1 MSGLLFVSQAV
12 LESWTEH
19 GKIDFQGD
27 LMTLRS
33 GEGQGRS
40 YVLGPAVRFMEVLGT
55 DRDPNA
61 LLGKVKTD
69 AQLRA
74 LGAEQL
80 GDSVVLG
87 ELAYEVEPGFVAE
100 LALQEAMAVQRS
112 QAGANAAG
120 AKSSAPDGNIVLA
133 TGQPPAVLPA
143 RQEDQGAHAP
153 LPRELEEKR
162 EEAEA
167 LARFLLENLSRS
179 R

>member
-19 GKIDFQGD
+19 GKVDFQGD

-33 GEGQGRS
+33 GEGEGRS
-40 YVLGPAVRFMEVLGT
+40 YVLGPAVRFMKVLGT

-61 LLGKVKTD
+61 LLGKVKTET
-69 AQLRA
+69 QLRA

-80 GDSVVLG
+80 GNSVVLG
-87 ELAYEVEPGFVAE
+87 ELAYEVQPGFVAE
-100 LALQEAMAVQRS
+100 LKLQEAMSVQRS
-112 QAGANAAG
+112 QIDANAVG
-120 AKSSAPDGNIVLA
+120 AKPSAPEVNTVLA
-133 TGQPPAVLPA
+133 TDQPPAISPA
-143 RQEDQGAHAP
+143 RREDQGAHAQ

-167 LARFLLENLSRS
+167 LARFLLENLS
-179 R
+179 

>member
-33 GEGQGRS
+33 GEGQGHS
-40 YVLGPAVRFMEVLGT
+40 YVLGPAVRFMKVLGT

-69 AQLRA
+69 TQLRA

-87 ELAYEVEPGFVAE
+87 EFAYEVQPGFVAE
-100 LALQEAMAVQRS
+100 LTLQEAMPAQRS
-112 QAGANAAG
+112 QTEASTAG
-120 AKSSAPDGNIVLA
+120 AKPSAPEVNAVLA
-133 TGQPPAVLPA
+133 SGQPPAASPA
-143 RQEDQGAHAP
+143 RQEDQGAHAQ

-167 LARFLLENLSRS
+167 LARFLLKNLS
-179 R
+179 